1 MVKDF
6 CASLLLSLFKADAG
20 SASRSREKDK
30 RTFEALNIPEEIGS
44 ERLQKWESQFNP

>member
-6 CASLLLSLFKADAG
+6 CASLQLSLFKADAG

-30 RTFEALNIPEEIGS
+30 RTFAALNIPEEIGS
-44 ERLQKWESQFNP
+44 ERWQEFESKFNL